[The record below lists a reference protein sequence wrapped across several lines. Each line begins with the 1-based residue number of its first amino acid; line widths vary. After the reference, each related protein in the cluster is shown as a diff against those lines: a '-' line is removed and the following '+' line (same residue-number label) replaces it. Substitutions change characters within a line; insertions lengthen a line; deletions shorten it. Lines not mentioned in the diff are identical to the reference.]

1 VEGVAQLGTPL
12 NVLEL
17 QEIDQ
22 GVFGSAG
29 TGSTTWES
37 SIAMSM
43 LFSAAPNMLRGDVV
57 ELGSG
62 VGLGSLLS
70 QQLVESDG
78 SSESNL
84 RSITLTD
91 GNREVL
97 EQCKDNVR
105 RATSS
110 YPQYRR
116 VPMQVAH
123 IDWYDFVDERDSKA
137 RMTREHQRYDT
148 VLASDCAYLYPDIFA
163 LSRALVSLC
172 KKDGTIH
179 VFGPYNRGALHEL
192 VLQLRDVL
200 HMNVVL
206 DFIEMSRYRLKPPKY
221 DYATFPDASHLRH
234 YCRSLDECT
243 FASKNVAKFMHVI
256 ATHPFGDMANHSE
269 ASEDHAISDID

>member
-1 VEGVAQLGTPL
+1 LSSRAEGVAHLGTPF

-17 QEIDQ
+17 QEINQ

-37 SIAMSM
+37 SIVMSM
-43 LFSAAPNMLRGDVV
+43 FFSAVPEMLRGDVV

-62 VGLGSLLS
+62 VGVGSMMLS
-70 QQLVESDG
+70 QLPIESDG
-78 SSESNL
+78 SSESKL

-91 GNREVL
+91 GNHEVL

-110 YPQYRR
+110 YPLFRR

-123 IDWYDFVDERDSKA
+123 VDWYDYVDEHNGHE
-137 RMTREHQRYDT
+137 TPTTTEHQRYDT
-148 VLASDCAYLYPDIFA
+148 VLASDCAYLYPDILA
-163 LSRALVSLC
+163 LSRAMVSLC
-172 KKDGTIH
+172 KRDGIIH
-179 VFGPYNRGALHEL
+179 VFGPCNRGALHEL

-200 HMNVVL
+200 HMDVVL

-221 DYATFPDASHLRH
+221 NYATFPDASHLRH
-234 YCRSLDECT
+234 FCRSQDECI
-243 FASKNVAKFMHVI
+243 FASKNAAKFMHVR
-256 ATHPFGDMANHSE
+256 ATRPPR
-269 ASEDHAISDID
+269 ASQDQAITDID